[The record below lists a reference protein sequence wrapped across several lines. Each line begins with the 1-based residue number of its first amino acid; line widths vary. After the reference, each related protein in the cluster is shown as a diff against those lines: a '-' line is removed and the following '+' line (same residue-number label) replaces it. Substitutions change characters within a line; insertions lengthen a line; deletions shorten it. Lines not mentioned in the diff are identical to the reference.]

1 MVGKWLKIGPIM
13 PMEITPHL
21 FNTEGEHLEQ
31 VVLVL
36 DKYLVEGESWLQNT
50 NIVVGLIFSLHL
62 YGAKTTHRIEKR
74 ST

>member
-1 MVGKWLKIGPIM
+1 M
-13 PMEITPHL
+13 PMEITPRL
-21 FNTEGEHLEQ
+21 FNTKGEHLEQ

-36 DKYLVEGESWLQNT
+36 DKYHVGGESWLQNT
-50 NIVVGLIFSLHL
+50 IIVVGLIFSLHL

>member
-1 MVGKWLKIGPIM
+1 MH
-13 PMEITPHL
+13 MEMTPRL
-21 FNTEGEHLEQ
+21 FNTEGEHLER

-36 DKYLVEGESWLQNT
+36 DKYPMGGESWLQNT

-62 YGAKTTHRIEKR
+62 YGAKTTHRIDNR